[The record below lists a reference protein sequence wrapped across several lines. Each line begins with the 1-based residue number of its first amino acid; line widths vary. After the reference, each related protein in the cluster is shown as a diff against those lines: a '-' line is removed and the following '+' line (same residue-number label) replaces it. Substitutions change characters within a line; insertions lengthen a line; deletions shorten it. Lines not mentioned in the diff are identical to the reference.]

1 MVNLTELT
9 AEKEINI
16 GLFEKVVHRVVLQN
30 PNLRYLKISLHKLII
45 LDLGVVLELK
55 IFEFLPYPKIVIT
68 ANL

>member
-30 PNLRYLKISLHKLII
+30 PNLRYLKNSTHKLGHII
-45 LDLGVVLELK
+45 D
-55 IFEFLPYPKIVIT
+55 
-68 ANL
+68 

>member
-16 GLFEKVVHRVVLQN
+16 GLFEKVVHRIVLQN
-30 PNLRYLKISLHKLII
+30 PNLRYLKISLHKLVI
-45 LDLGVVLELK
+45 LDLGIVLELK
-55 IFEFLPYPKIVIT
+55 IFEFLPYPKIEKT

>member
-55 IFEFLPYPKIVIT
+55 IFEFLPYPKIEKT

>member
-30 PNLRYLKISLHKLII
+30 PNLRYLMIFNSFWVRSKVGGQKEQKISARNTRSIK
-45 LDLGVVLELK
+45 
-55 IFEFLPYPKIVIT
+55 
-68 ANL
+68 